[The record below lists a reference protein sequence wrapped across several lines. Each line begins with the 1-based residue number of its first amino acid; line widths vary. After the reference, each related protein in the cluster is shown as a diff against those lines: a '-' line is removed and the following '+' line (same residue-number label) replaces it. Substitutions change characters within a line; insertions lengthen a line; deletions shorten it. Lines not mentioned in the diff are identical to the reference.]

1 MKNKKLN
8 GIGSLY
14 IPPKKQKSLKN
25 RSLIDEGL
33 DAIHDLDTIKKY
45 IDDRLTELREEVSTY
60 TSDVYDE
67 TVIARLDE
75 LTKLKYKI
83 NNLI

>member
-1 MKNKKLN
+1 MKK
-8 GIGSLY
+8 GMLY
-14 IPPKKQKSLKN
+14 KQRTSMKN

-45 IDDRLTELREEVSTY
+45 IDERLTELREEVSKY

-67 TVIARLDE
+67 TVLARLDE

-83 NNLI
+83 NNL

>member
-1 MKNKKLN
+1 M
-8 GIGSLY
+8 
-14 IPPKKQKSLKN
+14 KN

-45 IDDRLTELREEVSTY
+45 IDERLTELREEVSKY

-83 NNLI
+83 NNL

>member
-1 MKNKKLN
+1 M
-8 GIGSLY
+8 
-14 IPPKKQKSLKN
+14 KN
-25 RSLIDEGL
+25 RSLIDDGL

-45 IDDRLTELREEVSTY
+45 IDDRLKELREEVSTY

-75 LTKLKYKI
+75 LTKLQYKI
-83 NNLI
+83 NNL

>member
-1 MKNKKLN
+1 M
-8 GIGSLY
+8 
-14 IPPKKQKSLKN
+14 KN
-25 RSLIDEGL
+25 RSLIDDGL

-45 IDDRLTELREEVSTY
+45 IDDRLKELREEVSQY

-75 LTKLKYKI
+75 LTKLQYKI
-83 NNLI
+83 NNLK

>member
-1 MKNKKLN
+1 M
-8 GIGSLY
+8 
-14 IPPKKQKSLKN
+14 KN

-45 IDDRLTELREEVSTY
+45 IDERLTELREEVSQY

>member
-1 MKNKKLN
+1 M
-8 GIGSLY
+8 
-14 IPPKKQKSLKN
+14 KN
-25 RSLIDEGL
+25 RSLIDDGL

-45 IDDRLTELREEVSTY
+45 IDERLTELREEVSKY

>member
-1 MKNKKLN
+1 MKNRDRD
-8 GIGSLY
+8 I
-14 IPPKKQKSLKN
+14 
-25 RSLIDEGL
+25 IDRGL
-33 DAIHDLDTIKKY
+33 DAMYELGEIKKY
-45 IDDRLTELREEVSTY
+45 INERLTELREEVSTY

>member
-1 MKNKKLN
+1 M
-8 GIGSLY
+8 
-14 IPPKKQKSLKN
+14 KN
-25 RSLIDEGL
+25 RSLIDDGL

-45 IDDRLTELREEVSTY
+45 IDDRLTELREEVYKY

>member
-1 MKNKKLN
+1 M
-8 GIGSLY
+8 
-14 IPPKKQKSLKN
+14 KN

-45 IDDRLTELREEVSTY
+45 IDERLTELREEVSKY

-67 TVIARLDE
+67 TVLARLDE

-83 NNLI
+83 NNL

>member
-1 MKNKKLN
+1 M
-8 GIGSLY
+8 
-14 IPPKKQKSLKN
+14 KN
-25 RSLIDEGL
+25 RSLIDDGL

-45 IDDRLTELREEVSTY
+45 IDERLTELREEVSKY

-83 NNLI
+83 KNLK

>member
-1 MKNKKLN
+1 M
-8 GIGSLY
+8 
-14 IPPKKQKSLKN
+14 KN
-25 RSLIDEGL
+25 RSLIDDGL

-45 IDDRLTELREEVSTY
+45 IDDRLKELREEVSQY

-75 LTKLKYKI
+75 LPSYNIKI
-83 NNLI
+83 IT

>member
-1 MKNKKLN
+1 M
-8 GIGSLY
+8 
-14 IPPKKQKSLKN
+14 KN

-45 IDDRLTELREEVSTY
+45 IDDRLTELREEVSKY

-67 TVIARLDE
+67 TVLARLDE

-83 NNLI
+83 NNL

>member
-1 MKNKKLN
+1 M
-8 GIGSLY
+8 
-14 IPPKKQKSLKN
+14 KN
-25 RSLIDEGL
+25 RSLIDDGL

-45 IDDRLTELREEVSTY
+45 IDDRLKELREEVSQY

-75 LTKLKYKI
+75 LTKLQYKI

>member
-1 MKNKKLN
+1 M
-8 GIGSLY
+8 
-14 IPPKKQKSLKN
+14 KN

-45 IDDRLTELREEVSTY
+45 IDERLAELREEVSKY

-67 TVIARLDE
+67 TVLARLDE

-83 NNLI
+83 NNL